1 MDKSKTDEMDLETG
15 IALIHTRYGKK
26 KLERHRR
33 YRSFEAKKP
42 RERNTCPK
50 CGSLDVKKRRS
61 TLDYKCGRCGWI
73 GESVGKIEW

>member
-1 MDKSKTDEMDLETG
+1 MSFDKVKQDEVAIGQTYVKSV
-15 IALIHTRYGKK
+15 AKK
-26 KLERHRR
+26 IDRKRK
-33 YRSFEAKKP
+33 YRSFEDKKP
-42 RERNTCPK
+42 RERNVCKK